1 MTQTRHLAADSRRRC
16 SPPTERVFAVEAMR
30 RLPACRQV
38 AMRFC
43 GLDSLR
49 TGLIVRGVAARG
61 RGMRTQDA
69 LADRTDLNTLHL
81 ALASSQGPVGVLRPV
96 IAA

>member
-1 MTQTRHLAADSRRRC
+1 MHTQES
-16 SPPTERVFAVEAMR
+16 
-30 RLPACRQV
+30 
-38 AMRFC
+38 
-43 GLDSLR
+43 
-49 TGLIVRGVAARG
+49 
-61 RGMRTQDA
+61 